1 MAINTNIGIA
11 GRLFNRA
18 GLNVSGRINGSLND
32 IIGNLTGS
40 SGNSG
45 SAGNSGNSSS
55 SGKSAG
61 AQIDQFKSRMS
72 SFARPN
78 LFEVVISNPKKKG
91 VLGRVQQRLSFAC
104 YQATIPGMSIAT
116 TDKDQ
121 GYRSMA
127 YQKIYE
133 DVTLGFY
140 VHGDM
145 KELKVFQD
153 WMQIMIDPTDN
164 HVGYYD
170 DYIATVEIKNL
181 DRQQHKV
188 LTTTLIDAYP
198 KTLETISL
206 DAGANDDVMKVN
218 VVFTYRTYKQE
229 FGGRQET
236 TGESLGSFTERS
248 AEDIPEPLSDMNT
261 LRNKTGN
268 LVTKNKQGFFVP
280 QEHRINQ

>member
-1 MAINTNIGIA
+1 MA
-11 GRLFNRA
+11 
-18 GLNVSGRINGSLND
+18 
-32 IIGNLTGS
+32 
-40 SGNSG
+40 
-45 SAGNSGNSSS
+45 
-55 SGKSAG
+55 
-61 AQIDQFKSRMS
+61 

-78 LFEVVISNPKKKG
+78 LFEVTIFDPKSKNVTG
-91 VLGRVQQRLSFAC
+91 AVGQRLKFSC
-104 YQATIPGMSIAT
+104 YQATIPGMNIAT

-170 DYIATVEIKNL
+170 DYIASVEIKNIN
-181 DRQQHKV
+181 RHNEKV

-198 KTLETISL
+198 KTLETIAL

-229 FGGRQET
+229 FGGKQET

-248 AEDIPEPLSDMNT
+248 AEDIGEPLSDMNT
-261 LRNKTGN
+261 LRDKTGN

-280 QEHRINQ
+280 EDKRINQ